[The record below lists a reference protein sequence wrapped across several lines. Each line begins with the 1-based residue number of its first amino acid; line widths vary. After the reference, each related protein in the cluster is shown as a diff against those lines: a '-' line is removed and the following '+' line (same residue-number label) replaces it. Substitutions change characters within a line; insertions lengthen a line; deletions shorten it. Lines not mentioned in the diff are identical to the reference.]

1 MNTGPIVLAGGGHSH
16 ALLLRRWAMQPK
28 LRPKRLITLVSRAS
42 TTFYSGMMPG
52 VIAGLYSQDQSEIDI
67 RQLCN
72 EAKVSFIKAEIT
84 GIDLNRQQLSLLRRP
99 AIRYGILSLNVG
111 GITNQTAKGIG
122 IKPFESSLKIIKQ
135 NEGKIQRPIRVIGGG
150 PAGLEIA
157 FALRAR
163 YPQQHIQLQ
172 VRSTTTIQSSILKT
186 LKKAKIE
193 LLHESSDTKAL
204 CLLCTG
210 TRGPSWIENGSLPV
224 NAEGR
229 VLTNQKLQVLGHPN
243 VFASGDCGVIKNAER
258 PPGGVWAVR
267 SAQTLAQNLAAYSK
281 GATLRH
287 WTPQRHA
294 IELIG
299 DQQGR
304 AWLRWRNRTW
314 GPSIMIWTI
323 KSWIDRRFRDKF
335 NQQTK
340 MNEGTP
346 MDCQGCAAKLPAL
359 PLETALEDAGMDTT
373 AEDAAIVSS
382 DGKSSIIQSV
392 DGFPALIND
401 PWLNARITT
410 LHACSDIVAC
420 GGHIK
425 NAMAIITVPK
435 MTGNEQAEILSQ
447 SIQGIKSALKDYSA
461 TLLGGHTIE
470 ARTKSPTL
478 HPDAQDIHISL
489 SVNGITT
496 RFWEKRG
503 IQAGDTLLINRPI
516 GTGILFAGFNSGKLN
531 SKEIDNVLHTINTSH
546 RQCLERLEHL
556 NIQVNGCTDITGFGL
571 YGHLSEMVENSRG
584 LAAVLDMSLVPTYPK
599 TYDLLKQGISST
611 LSPHNKSK
619 LNKPSRR
626 MQFKSPLTHF
636 DKELLSDPQT
646 CGPLLISCSEDH
658 AMKLQKEG
666 KWITIGHIKSLQ

>member
-1 MNTGPIVLAGGGHSH
+1 MTTGPIVLAGGGHSH
-16 ALLLRRWAMQPK
+16 ALLLRRWAMQPE
-28 LRPKRLITLVSRAS
+28 LRPRRLISLVSRAS
-42 TTFYSGMMPG
+42 TTIYSGMMPG
-52 VIAGLYSQDQSEIDI
+52 VIAGLYSREQSEIDI

-72 EAKVSFIKAEIT
+72 KAKVSFIQAEIT
-84 GIDLNRQQLSLLRRP
+84 GLDLNRRQLTLLNRP

-111 GITNQTAKGIG
+111 GITKPTDKGIG
-122 IKPFESSLKIIKQ
+122 IKPFERSLRLIEE
-135 NEGKIQRPIRVIGGG
+135 NEEQTQQPIRIIGGG
-150 PAGLEIA
+150 AAGLEIA

-193 LLHESSDTKAL
+193 LLHKSSDAKAL

-210 TRGPSWIENGSLPV
+210 TRGPSWLKNSSLPV
-224 NAEGR
+224 NTEGR
-229 VLTNQKLQVLGHPN
+229 VLTNQRLQVLGHPN
-243 VFASGDCGVIKNAER
+243 VFACGDCGVINNAER

-267 SAQTLAQNLAAYSK
+267 SAQTLAQNLAALTT
-281 GATLRH
+281 GATLRQ

-299 DQQGR
+299 DQQGH
-304 AWLRWRNRTW
+304 AWLRWRDRTW
-314 GPSIMIWTI
+314 GPSVTIWTI
-323 KSWIDRRFRDKF
+323 KTWIDQRFRDKF
-335 NQQTK
+335 NQNTR
-340 MNEGTP
+340 MNEASP

-359 PLETALEDAGMDTT
+359 PLETALEDAGLSTT
-373 AEDAAIVSS
+373 AEDAAIISADS
-382 DGKSSIIQSV
+382 RCSIIQSV

-420 GGHIK
+420 GGRIT
-425 NAMAIITVPK
+425 NAMAIITIPK
-435 MTGNEQAEILSQ
+435 MTGSEQSELLAQ
-447 SIQGIKSALKDYSA
+447 AMQGIKSALEDYGA

-470 ARTKSPTL
+470 ARTKSPAL
-478 HPDAQDIHISL
+478 HPYAQDIQISL

-496 RFWEKRG
+496 HFWGKRG

-516 GTGILFAGFNSGKLN
+516 GTGVLFAGFNSGKVN
-531 SKEIDNVLHTINTSH
+531 SKEIDNVIHTINTSH
-546 RQCLERLEHL
+546 RQYIESLEYL

-571 YGHLSEMVENSRG
+571 YGHVSEMVENSRG
-584 LAAVLDMSLVPTYPK
+584 LAAVIDMNLVPTYPK

-611 LSPHNKSK
+611 MSPHNKSK
-619 LNKPSRR
+619 LNKPSRWV
-626 MQFKSPLTHF
+626 QFKSPLTQF

-666 KWITIGHIKSLQ
+666 KWIPIGHIEALQ